1 MSFEAVPCMFRST
14 ANDGNSSS
22 YIGLLIRPSGS
33 GSASQANAPSQ
44 APKVVV
50 PAGVQLRLQPA
61 VCATPQCNDAWIH
74 TTARPAVNTTF
85 DSPSPSQVVP
95 QMNVGDSYECS
106 VPCASSGSFFPPISS
121 ITQNLSSAK

>member
-1 MSFEAVPCMFRST
+1 MNAAVVGGTPNGPKSLHVVP
-14 ANDGNSSS
+14 SS
-22 YIGLLIRPSGS
+22 LK
-33 GSASQANAPSQ
+33 ANAPSQ

-85 DSPSPSQVVP
+85 DSPSPSQVRP
-95 QMNVGDSYECS
+95 G
-106 VPCASSGSFFPPISS
+106 
-121 ITQNLSSAK
+121 